1 MSGTEV
7 TCRDVETGET
17 ESAVIE
23 NDYIVITDGNRYV
36 DGIVAYPKS
45 GTVVVTIK
53 RRAGSVAASGTET
66 DE

>member
-17 ESAVIE
+17 ETATIRD
-23 NDYIVITDGNRYV
+23 DYVVITDGRMYV
-36 DGIVAYPKS
+36 DGLVAYPKS

-53 RRAGSVAASGTET
+53 RRPVVPET
-66 DE
+66 GNEQ